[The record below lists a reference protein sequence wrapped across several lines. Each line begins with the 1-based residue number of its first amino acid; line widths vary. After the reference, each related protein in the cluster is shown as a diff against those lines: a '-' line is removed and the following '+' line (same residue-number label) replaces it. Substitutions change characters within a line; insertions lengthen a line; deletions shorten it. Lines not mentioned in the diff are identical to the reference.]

1 MPKVK
6 HTKSG
11 TFLLEIILN
20 ILLFSILVIISLQ
33 FLVKTRALTTKTTIL
48 HNAVTINSGLASI
61 YESDGLNGL
70 LNEYHDSKS
79 ISPQMVLY
87 YDQNFAHCKKTDA
100 VYRVSIIETESV
112 SELQK
117 CSITFYNNDSEVV
130 NKITACQYT
139 PLTSNHTEVVK

>member
-87 YDQNFAHCKKTDA
+87 YDQNFAHCKKTD
-100 VYRVSIIETESV
+100 
-112 SELQK
+112 
-117 CSITFYNNDSEVV
+117 VV
-130 NKITACQYT
+130 NKITSCHYT